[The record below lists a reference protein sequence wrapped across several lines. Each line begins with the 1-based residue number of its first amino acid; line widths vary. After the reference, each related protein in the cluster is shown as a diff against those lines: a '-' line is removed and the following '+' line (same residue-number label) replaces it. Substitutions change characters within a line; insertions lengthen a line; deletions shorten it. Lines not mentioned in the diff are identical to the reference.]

1 MNNNIPSDLPEGHV
15 RVYVGKDKEFPR
27 KFDLEANYLNH
38 PLLVNLLHLSVDEFG
53 YSYNGALRIACEIDL
68 FQHLLQLLHT
78 RNPSFAEHYV
88 DLPDLISKFY
98 AAATHHHHN
107 YCGQN

>member
-1 MNNNIPSDLPEGHV
+1 M
-15 RVYVGKDKEFPR
+15 YVGKDDVPC

-38 PLLVNLLHLSVDEFG
+38 RLLVNLLHFSVEEFG

-78 RNPSFAEHYV
+78 RNPSAHYV
-88 DLPDLISKFY
+88 DLPDLISNFY
-98 AAATHHHHN
+98 AANYHHYHR
-107 YCGQN
+107 QNRNPSPQN